1 MPLST
6 QNRHSNERGAEGQSK
21 APGNVERLLTPED
34 AVAVSDLAVERLRAL
49 ADPSRLKIL
58 EFLLEP
64 RSDCCARD
72 DGVCGCDFEN
82 LLGLSQP
89 TVSHHLKIL
98 VTAQLLSVEKRG
110 RWSYYAVRE
119 DAFAELSG
127 YLGRFAGSAAGC

>member
-1 MPLST
+1 MPISG
-6 QNRHSNERGAEGQSK
+6 QNRQSSQRGAERRSTSSGSE
-21 APGNVERLLTPED
+21 ARVLTPED
-34 AVAVSDLAVERLRAL
+34 SVAVSDLVVERLKAL

-82 LLGLSQP
+82 LLDLSQP

-98 VTAQLLSVEKRG
+98 VAAELLSVEKRG
-110 RWSYYAVRE
+110 RWSYYAVRD

-127 YLGRFAGSAAGC
+127 YLGRFGRTSAGC